1 MTIAQQLAAEAKE
14 LTLHELPPE
23 VVHRAKRSVLR
34 SRKQV
39 YKRLKEQEAN

>member
-1 MTIAQQLAAEAKE
+1 MTIAELLACEAKE
-14 LTLHELPPE
+14 LTFRELPPE
-23 VVHRAKRSVLR
+23 VVHQAKRSVLR